1 MSQLIHGHE
10 LVFNEAKH
18 HYAWNNAP
26 VPGVTTILQ
35 CIAKPALIPWAA
47 GMASDHWFRII
58 KEDMLREDPLRKIT
72 LVDLVAIHKD
82 AKGAHRRKA
91 SEAADSGTN
100 VHEYAEAVLKKLAP
114 PELKTD
120 QAKMGAEA
128 FHKWMDA
135 HSVKILASE
144 RRLFSKEYYYA
155 GTCDFVGEVD
165 GILSV
170 GDFKTSSGI
179 YPEMRLQTAAYQHA
193 LQEEKG
199 TLFPQRL
206 IIRFDKKT
214 GEFEAKTFLD
224 FDLDF
229 LGFRSALQLHKTL
242 KAMETK

>member
-1 MSQLIHGHE
+1 MSQSIYGGE
-10 LVFNEAKH
+10 LCFDAKKHAYTFNGAF
-18 HYAWNNAP
+18 

-47 GMASDHWFRII
+47 GMASDHWLKAIQDGRL
-58 KEDMLREDPLRKIT
+58 DYP
-72 LVDLVAIHKD
+72 VIHKE

-100 VHEYAEAVLKKLAP
+100 VHEYAEAFLKGQKL
-114 PELKTD
+114 PEVKSD
-120 QAKMGAEA
+120 AAWKGIEA
-128 FHKWMDA
+128 FHQWMNA
-135 HSVKILASE
+135 HNVKMLASE
-144 RRLFSKEYYYA
+144 RRIFSKEYYYA

-165 GILSV
+165 GEICV

-179 YPEMRLQTAAYQHA
+179 YPEMRFQTAAYQHA

-199 TLFPQRL
+199 MLFPKRL

-214 GEFEAKTFLD
+214 GEFEAKSFLD
-224 FDLDF
+224 FELDF

>member
-1 MSQLIHGHE
+1 MSQIIHGHE

-18 HYAWNNAP
+18 HYTWNDAP

-47 GMASDHWFRII
+47 GMASDHWLNT
-58 KEDMLREDPLRKIT
+58 LRPFLYVSPLSLTAEALEK
-72 LVDLVAIHKD
+72 IHKE

-100 VHEYAEAVLKKLAP
+100 VHEYAEAFLKGDPL
-114 PELKTD
+114 PELKTEA
-120 QAKMGAEA
+120 AKKGADA

-155 GTCDFVGEVD
+155 GTCDLVGEVD

-179 YPEMRLQTAAYQHA
+179 YPEMRFQTAAYQHA

-214 GEFEAKTFLD
+214 GEFEAKKFLD